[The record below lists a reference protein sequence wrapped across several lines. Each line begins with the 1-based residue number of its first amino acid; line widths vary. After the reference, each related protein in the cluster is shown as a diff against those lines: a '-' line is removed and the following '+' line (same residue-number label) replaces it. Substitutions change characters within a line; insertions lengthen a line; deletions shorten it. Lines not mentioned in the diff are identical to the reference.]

1 MPTFVAL
8 LRAVNVLG
16 AGQIAMADLK
26 VLCTEAGFAAVRTYI
41 ASGNVILES
50 RMSAPRIKATLESA
64 LKEHLG
70 KPIGV
75 HVRSASELADVLA
88 RNPFPRKA
96 PDRTMA
102 VFLDRPLKSD
112 ALDEMRGRRNEEVR
126 LSGREL
132 FVHYPDGQGRSRL
145 IIPQAKT
152 GTARNMNTVA
162 KLVELT
168 SKG

>member
-1 MPTFVAL
+1 
-8 LRAVNVLG
+8 
-16 AGQIAMADLK
+16 MADLK
-26 VLCTEAGFAAVRTYI
+26 ALCAEAGFAAVRTYI
-41 ASGNVILES
+41 ASGNAILES

-64 LKEHLG
+64 LEERLG

-102 VFLDRPLKSD
+102 VFLERALGSD
-112 ALDEMRGRRNEEVR
+112 ARDEMRGWRKEEVR

-145 IIPQAKT
+145 IIPQAKS
-152 GTARNMNTVA
+152 GTARNMNTIA
-162 KLVELT
+162 KLVEL
-168 SKG
+168 SGQR